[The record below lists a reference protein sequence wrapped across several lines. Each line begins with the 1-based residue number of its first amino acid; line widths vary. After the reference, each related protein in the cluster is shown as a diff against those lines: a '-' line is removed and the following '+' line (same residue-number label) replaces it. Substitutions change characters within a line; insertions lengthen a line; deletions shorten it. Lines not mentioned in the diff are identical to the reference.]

1 MNIDILKDLTQVAGI
16 AGLVVGALVLIFGS
30 IIQKNIFPNL
40 TKDQG
45 YKIMRMIIVFS
56 FATALIGLAGY
67 FYLKGTGLD
76 EMKILTIK
84 GAVYDTETKLPVA
97 GATVEIEDEKGLMV
111 YTDDEGK
118 YFVKIKGNGQEIK
131 EFKYAH
137 KSFRTKYLTEQLN
150 FMDGSQL
157 IDFKDVFMDPK
168 ESEREVEERRPN
180 SNTDGQN
187 RNSNS
192 GNASITLVYAGDP
205 YGCVLDLQVI
215 IGGQTIVPRGNIF
228 PIEGLPEGKNKYTI
242 SGLIDCGEVGNCSAQ
257 GSGAITVGDGDKFYL
272 VWDPTTCMCTLVSE
286 AEYSA
291 MGG

>member
-30 IIQKNIFPNL
+30 IIQKSIFPNL

-84 GAVYDTETKLPVA
+84 GAVYDNETSQPVA
-97 GATVEIEDEKGLMV
+97 GVTVEIEDEKGLMV

-118 YFVKIKGNGQEIK
+118 FFVKLKGNGHDIK
-131 EFKYAH
+131 EFKFVH
-137 KSFRTKYLTEQLN
+137 KSFRTKYLNEQLN

-157 IDFKDVFMDPK
+157 IEFKDVFLDPK
-168 ESEREVEERRPN
+168 ESEREITERKT
-180 SNTDGQN
+180 NTDGRN
-187 RNSNS
+187 RNSEN
-192 GNASITLVYAGDP
+192 GNASITLIYLGDI
-205 YGCVLDLQVI
+205 YDCALDLEI
-215 IGGQTIVPRGNIF
+215 KIGNQTFRPQGNMVLLD
-228 PIEGLPEGKNKYTI
+228 GLNTGKNKYSI
-242 SGLIDCGEVGNCSAQ
+242 SGIIYCGDAGNCNGN
-257 GSGAITVGDGDKFYL
+257 GSGTLNVSDGDKFYL
-272 VWDPTTCMCTLVSE
+272 LWDYNTCVCTLASE
-286 AEYSA
+286 AEYRA

>member
-16 AGLVVGALVLIFGS
+16 AGLVVGALVLIFGG

-84 GAVYDTETKLPVA
+84 GAVYDNETNLPVG

-118 YFVKIKGNGQEIK
+118 YFVKLKGNGQEIK

-150 FMDGSQL
+150 FMEGSQL
-157 IDFKDVFMDPK
+157 IEFKDVFMDPK
-168 ESEREVEERRPN
+168 DGEREVSERKTNP
-180 SNTDGQN
+180 DGGGN
-187 RNSNS
+187 RNA
-192 GNASITLVYAGDP
+192 GNGGASITMMYMGDI
-205 YGCVLDLQVI
+205 YGCILDLEI
-215 IGGQTIVPRGNIF
+215 RIGGQSFKPEGNIVTF
-228 PIEGLPEGKNKYTI
+228 NGLDEGKNKYSI
-242 SGLIDCGEVGNCSAQ
+242 AGLIECGEAGRCEANGN
-257 GSGAITVGDGDKFYL
+257 GSITLSDGDKFYL
-272 VWDPTTCMCTLVSE
+272 LWDYNTCVCTLVSE
-286 AEYSA
+286 AEYRA